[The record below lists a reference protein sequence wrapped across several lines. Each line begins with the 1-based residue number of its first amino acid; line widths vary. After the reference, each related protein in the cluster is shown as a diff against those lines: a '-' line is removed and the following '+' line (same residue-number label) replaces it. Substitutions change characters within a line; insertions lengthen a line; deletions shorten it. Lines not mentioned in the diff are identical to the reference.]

1 VAGAVPRSRGLADTA
16 YLTALTWLARR
27 ELSEAQLRQRL
38 SRREFP
44 SEEVDDA
51 VARLRQ
57 DGSLDDARVAGAIAR
72 TQLSL
77 KKRGR
82 LRVKREIEAA
92 GIASNVA
99 ERAVAEA
106 YADVDGEA
114 LLAAAIDRRLG
125 SRTLEDHRDVAR
137 LYRYL
142 LGQGFDADKAM
153 AALRARR
160 SRRA

>member
-1 VAGAVPRSRGLADTA
+1 LAETA
-16 YLTALTWLARR
+16 YLTALTLLARR
-27 ELSEAQLRQRL
+27 ELSEAQVRQRL

-44 SEEVDDA
+44 GDEIDDA

-72 TQLSL
+72 SQLSL

-92 GIASNVA
+92 GIASAVA

-106 YADVDGEA
+106 YADVDSDA
-114 LLAAAIDRRLG
+114 LLAAALDRRIG
-125 SRTLEDHRDVAR
+125 DRGIGDDRDMAR
-137 LYRYL
+137 LFRYL
-142 LGQGFDADKAM
+142 VGQGFAADRAM
-153 AALRARR
+153 AALRRR
-160 SRRA
+160 RKDGDR

>member
-1 VAGAVPRSRGLADTA
+1 LADNA
-16 YLTALTWLARR
+16 YLNALQQLARR
-27 ELSEAQLRQRL
+27 ELSESQLRQRL
-38 SRREFP
+38 SRRGYPGDEI
-44 SEEVDDA
+44 DTT

-72 TQLSL
+72 TQLAL
-77 KKRGR
+77 KKRGHR
-82 LRVKREIEAA
+82 RVRREIEAA
-92 GIASNVA
+92 GIAPALA

-106 YADVDGEA
+106 YADVDADA

-125 SRTLEDHRDVAR
+125 SRGLEEGRDVAR

-142 LGQGFDADKAM
+142 IGQGFDGDRAM
-153 AALRARR
+153 AALKARR